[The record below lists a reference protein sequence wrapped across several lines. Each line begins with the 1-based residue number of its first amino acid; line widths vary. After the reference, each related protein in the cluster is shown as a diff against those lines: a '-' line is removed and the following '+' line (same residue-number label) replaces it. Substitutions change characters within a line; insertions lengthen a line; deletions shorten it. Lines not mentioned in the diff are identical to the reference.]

1 MATNKST
8 RIVITLECIEC
19 RSACSTNKNKIRRKQ
34 SENVILNAPL
44 GSVSHYITQKNRKNN
59 PARLEL
65 KKYCSLCN
73 KQTIHK
79 EMK

>member
-19 RSACSTNKNKIRRKQ
+19 RLACSTNKTRRKR
-34 SENVILNAPL
+34 SENSILNAPM
-44 GSVSHYITQKNRKNN
+44 GAVSHYTTQKNKRNN
-59 PARLEL
+59 PVRLEL

>member
-19 RSACSTNKNKIRRKQ
+19 RLACSTNKNKSRRKH
-34 SENVILNAPL
+34 SEDIILNAPL
-44 GSVSHYITQKNRKNN
+44 GGVSHYITEKNRRNN